1 MHHTVNPNGTINS
14 LREGRACNARR
25 LRPLSRLVGLLPL
38 CSLPYRS
45 VSSRVVSCVSRLLK
59 LFDSLSRS
67 FSMFIGSLVGPSLVS
82 LSVYVKFGLFWSKM
96 PAGFE
101 LSVTVNAFSPLYD
114 LSKRI
119 IGSNA
124 NFSCLQVLSATG
136 SRR

>member
-1 MHHTVNPNGTINS
+1 MQIA
-14 LREGRACNARR
+14 RAGRLTCCVR
-25 LRPLSRLVGLLPL
+25 
-38 CSLPYRS
+38 
-45 VSSRVVSCVSRLLK
+45 SRVVSCVSRLLK

-119 IGSNA
+119 VGSNA